1 MVLWALSLATLII
14 AIATYVRALFQQYGK
29 MRIPP
34 SPILPITSLSALVT
48 FFSIA
53 YLTRKHGLKTCLGSG
68 LAGAIAA
75 PMIFEL
81 PFDLIVMFRTYPPT
95 PATLYTLL
103 FFLPLFLVE
112 VSSIALLTL
121 SPALRVSKYSLFS
134 LAAMFAVFAVWA
146 LFGFSYPS
154 EPVPFAL
161 NAASKI
167 LCFVVA
173 ITLFL
178 PEAP

>member
-1 MVLWALSLATLII
+1 LVLWALSLATLII
-14 AIATYVRALFQQYGK
+14 AIATYVRALFEQYGK

-112 VSSIALLTL
+112 V
-121 SPALRVSKYSLFS
+121 
-134 LAAMFAVFAVWA
+134 
-146 LFGFSYPS
+146 YPS